1 MNFFMPNAADIS
13 YSLTNKIKVGVDF
26 LGYRNSY
33 KLTADTTPSNYVENN
48 LIVFLLLSTRPFQ

>member
-1 MNFFMPNAADIS
+1 MPNDADIS

-26 LGYRNSY
+26 LVDRNSY